1 MDNNQIMNIDVIKK
15 ELNVYLTNPRGF
27 CAGVERAIQI
37 VEKSLIEYGAPV
49 YVRHD
54 IVHNKTVVNELI
66 KKGVIFV
73 EELDEIPKT
82 NQPIIFSAH
91 GVAKSVVND
100 AENKNLNFIDAT
112 CPLVSKV
119 HIEAKKLYK
128 EGFEIILI
136 GHRNH
141 PEVIG
146 TIGQLP
152 ENSINL
158 IENIDDAKK
167 YIPTNPEKVAYIT
180 QTTLSVDDT
189 LEIVALLK
197 SKYPS
202 IKSPHKEDICYATT
216 NRQEVVKKLAKYAD
230 VMLVVG
236 SSHSSNS
243 LRLVEV
249 GIRSGC
255 EQSYLIENV
264 NQIDWKII
272 DNIDNLFITAGAS
285 APEVLVQEIINKLSN
300 KFDVKLINDTFTEEN
315 ISFRLPK
322 IKNM

>member
-1 MDNNQIMNIDVIKK
+1 MDNNQIINIDVIKK
-15 ELNVYLTNPRGF
+15 ELNVYLANPRGF

-202 IKSPHKEDICYATT
+202 IK
-216 NRQEVVKKLAKYAD
+216 
-230 VMLVVG
+230 
-236 SSHSSNS
+236 
-243 LRLVEV
+243 
-249 GIRSGC
+249 
-255 EQSYLIENV
+255 
-264 NQIDWKII
+264 
-272 DNIDNLFITAGAS
+272 
-285 APEVLVQEIINKLSN
+285 
-300 KFDVKLINDTFTEEN
+300 
-315 ISFRLPK
+315 
-322 IKNM
+322 